1 MNAIFNDFVDI
12 NNFIAGD
19 EYLYEEKLMPTTEKD
34 VEPILSLYNPLP
46 LCLMMWREMMSA
58 NPQRPQTFRVEDRW

>member
-19 EYLYEEKLMPTTEKD
+19 EYLYEEYFVPTTEKD

-58 NPQRPQTFRVEDRW
+58 NPQRPQTFRV